1 MIYFYQFYIKRYSNL
16 KQKRSAY
23 SYIYV
28 NKIENDDASSL
39 KNSVIII
46 KKKRHSGWWW
56 EC

>member
-16 KQKRSAY
+16 KQKRSAYY

-46 KKKRHSGWWW
+46 
-56 EC
+56 